1 MPVDNP
7 PVAAAPAAVS
17 AKPIHQ
23 VEVERR
29 EIPLPGQQWSAPQ
42 LKVDDIL
49 PAAGGEPMAIVN
61 GLPVMEGTLVE
72 NALVEKIHPDR
83 VRFIIDGKVIELR
96 PTPSP

>member
-1 MPVDNP
+1 
-7 PVAAAPAAVS
+7 
-17 AKPIHQ
+17 
-23 VEVERR
+23 
-29 EIPLPGQQWSAPQ
+29 
-42 LKVDDIL
+42 
-49 PAAGGEPMAIVN
+49 MAIVN